1 MNNESIFVKRFL
13 SILPAGR
20 TWVTLDV
27 TFVFVQSFTKKIIL
41 FSEKKKMFS
50 SSSITLSRISRF
62 YQVVLFIQKKN
73 NSVRLLSTAS
83 PILSTFPTIR
93 YRHLSPFDRIF
104 VSRFSSSSN
113 SSSSS
118 SSSTSPPSSSSSY
131 TSSQSTFIHNVV
143 SKTPTTTRPP
153 TLRI

>member
-1 MNNESIFVKRFL
+1 
-13 SILPAGR
+13 
-20 TWVTLDV
+20 
-27 TFVFVQSFTKKIIL
+27 
-41 FSEKKKMFS
+41 MFS

-83 PILSTFPTIR
+83 PILSTFPT
-93 YRHLSPFDRIF
+93 YRHVSPFDRIF

-153 TLRI
+153 TLRIEPPRSPFPSTTCFS